1 MRFSGDKW
9 LKEHLAGFA
18 QQGASGVVIFDGRTL
33 FDNVAIGTR
42 LVGQCLE
49 ERYGGSL

>member
-1 MRFSGDKW
+1 MRFLDDES
-9 LKEHLAGFA
+9 LKERLAGFG
-18 QQGASGVVIFDGRTL
+18 QQGASGVVILDGKTL